1 MPGNVAGHFFG
12 SFTPHEKTRPP
23 TGEQPE
29 AASFTPLHSRDAKRR
44 GSYKTTRL
52 ERQQNIEDLLTVPIL
67 LHLGDLAT
75 PTIRDARLCDLGGV
89 ESIVAF
95 DGLWPHDAGYNPL
108 TNVEVDAD
116 FLPTRD
122 HQISGG

>member
-1 MPGNVAGHFFG
+1 MLPGIFLDHSAW
-12 SFTPHEKTRPP
+12 HEKTRPP

-75 PTIRDARLCDLGGV
+75 PTIRDAGLGDLG
-89 ESIVAF
+89 
-95 DGLWPHDAGYNPL
+95 
-108 TNVEVDAD
+108 
-116 FLPTRD
+116 
-122 HQISGG
+122 